1 MPMFLTEEW
10 LRIGREEIPKGMV
23 PGTVGSVV
31 SNKEV
36 VMHRVGR
43 IGFMGLGIALAGCL
57 TGAPVFAGDKP
68 AKAPV
73 EDGSKVM
80 ITSPKDGDKVS
91 DSFELKYE
99 LTKGSQATHVHAYVD
114 EQYQKGFAGEIK
126 GLSKGTH
133 KVTVTGATKDHDLVM
148 ATHTVNIDVQQSCI
162 HHQRHQGLCCK
173 RPWCAGFLKPP
184 PIILLARS

>member
-1 MPMFLTEEW
+1 M
-10 LRIGREEIPKGMV
+10 GREEIPKGMV
-23 PGTVGSVV
+23 PGTVGSAV

-91 DSFELKYE
+91 DTFEVKYD

-114 EQYQKGFAGEIK
+114 GEYQKGFSGEIK
-126 GLSKGTH
+126 NLSKGPH
-133 KVTVTGATKDHDLVM
+133 KVTVTGATKDHDPVM
-148 ATHTVNIDVQQSCI
+148 ATHTVNIDVQ
-162 HHQRHQGLCCK
+162 
-173 RPWCAGFLKPP
+173 
-184 PIILLARS
+184 

>member
-1 MPMFLTEEW
+1 
-10 LRIGREEIPKGMV
+10 
-23 PGTVGSVV
+23 
-31 SNKEV
+31 
-36 VMHRVGR
+36 MHMVGR

-91 DSFELKYE
+91 DTFEVKYD

-114 EQYQKGFAGEIK
+114 GEYQKGFSGEIK
-126 GLSKGTH
+126 SLSKGSH

-148 ATHTVNIDVQQSCI
+148 ATHTVNIDVQ
-162 HHQRHQGLCCK
+162 
-173 RPWCAGFLKPP
+173 
-184 PIILLARS
+184 